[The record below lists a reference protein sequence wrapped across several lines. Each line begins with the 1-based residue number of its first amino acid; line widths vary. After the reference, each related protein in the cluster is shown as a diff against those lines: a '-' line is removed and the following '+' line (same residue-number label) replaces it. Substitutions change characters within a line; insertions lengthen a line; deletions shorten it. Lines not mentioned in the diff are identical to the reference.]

1 MATPDR
7 QWFYDVVSRCQE
19 LAGHVLDERGPRL
32 GRYVHG
38 LASIVPVDISV
49 PERFITHGLI
59 GRVMARTAHL
69 TGIDRRPEVAAAFL
83 EWTSSDAQ
91 GGWPDGLYKLIDT
104 CASALENDAGA
115 VPPEHEDPRVARAL
129 SVMRNRYHEST
140 LTLADVAR
148 DCGVSVSYTTHMLR
162 RRTGLTFGGHLHRI
176 RVDAARRFLEET
188 VLTVKEI
195 AALTGYGS
203 SSQFGRHFKRL
214 VGTTAVAYRSG
225 FRRPTKNDDRS

>member
-7 QWFYDVVSRCQE
+7 QWFYEVVSRCQE

-49 PERFITHGLI
+49 PERFITPGLI

-83 EWTSSDAQ
+83 EWTASDVE
-91 GGWPDGLYKLIDT
+91 GWPDDLYKLIDT
-104 CASALENDAGA
+104 CAAALENAGVA
-115 VPPEHEDPRVARAL
+115 PVQHEDPRIERAL
-129 SVMRNRYHEST
+129 SAMRNRYHEST

-162 RRTGLTFGGHLHRI
+162 RRIGLTFGGHLHRI
-176 RVDAARRFLEET
+176 RVDAARRLLEET

-214 VGTTAVAYRSG
+214 VGTTAVGYRSG